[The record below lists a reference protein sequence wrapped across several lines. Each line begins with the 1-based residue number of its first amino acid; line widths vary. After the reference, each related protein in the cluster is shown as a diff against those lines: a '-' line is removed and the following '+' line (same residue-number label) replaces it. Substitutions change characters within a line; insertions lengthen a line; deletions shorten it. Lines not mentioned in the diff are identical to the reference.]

1 MPRRPLLDGKPDKL
15 STEPAQ
21 TVCEIPLA
29 DIEIGERHR
38 REMGNI
44 AELAQNIAEIG
55 LLHPIVVTPP
65 AQGGRQQLIAGA
77 RRFHAYH
84 MLGWDRIPA
93 TVLDLDQIARGEYA
107 ENFFRKAF
115 TPSEFADIADLLE
128 PIERHA
134 AKQRQKEAGHTK
146 APGKFPGARGAAL
159 DHVARAIGKDR
170 KTIAKARGV
179 RDAAKA
185 DPARFGKL
193 AADMDRTGRVDGPFR
208 RLKVARQA
216 EAIRTEP
223 PPIRPRG
230 HIGSSSRIRPGRTR

>member
-84 MLGWDRIPA
+84 MLGWDRIP
-93 TVLDLDQIARGEYA
+93 G
-107 ENFFRKAF
+107 N
-115 TPSEFADIADLLE
+115 
-128 PIERHA
+128 
-134 AKQRQKEAGHTK
+134 
-146 APGKFPGARGAAL
+146 
-159 DHVARAIGKDR
+159 
-170 KTIAKARGV
+170 
-179 RDAAKA
+179 
-185 DPARFGKL
+185 
-193 AADMDRTGRVDGPFR
+193 
-208 RLKVARQA
+208 
-216 EAIRTEP
+216 
-223 PPIRPRG
+223 
-230 HIGSSSRIRPGRTR
+230 GSRSRSNRSRRIRRKLLPQGVHPI

>member
-115 TPSEFADIADLLE
+115 TPSEFADIAEL
-128 PIERHA
+128 
-134 AKQRQKEAGHTK
+134 AG
-146 APGKFPGARGAAL
+146 A
-159 DHVARAIGKDR
+159 
-170 KTIAKARGV
+170 
-179 RDAAKA
+179 
-185 DPARFGKL
+185 
-193 AADMDRTGRVDGPFR
+193 DRTPCG
-208 RLKVARQA
+208 QA
-216 EAIRTEP
+216 AAEGSRSHESSWEI
-223 PPIRPRG
+223 PR
-230 HIGSSSRIRPGRTR
+230 SSWRSP